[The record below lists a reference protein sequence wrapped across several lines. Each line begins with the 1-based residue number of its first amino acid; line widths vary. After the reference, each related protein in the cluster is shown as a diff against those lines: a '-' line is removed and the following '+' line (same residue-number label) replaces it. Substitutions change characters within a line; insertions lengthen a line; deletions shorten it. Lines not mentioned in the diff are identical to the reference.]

1 MTLASSSDLEIRPGL
16 KLCVGASSGGHTN
29 ELMKLLDAAS
39 WWPREAVAVTTL
51 EILRPQ
57 FEALGPT
64 TVIGEAHRYKP
75 WAAVAVF
82 FRAFRFAARERPD
95 VIVTTGSLPLA
106 MVSAFVKLFG
116 GKVVWIDSVAQMDD
130 LSLSGSVVRRFADRC
145 FAQWPAVAD
154 KYDNV
159 SYAGE
164 LL

>member
-1 MTLASSSDLEIRPGL
+1 MADAPAIRSDL

-29 ELMKLLDAAS
+29 ELMQLLAHAT
-39 WWPREAVAVTTL
+39 WWPRPAVAVTTL

-75 WAAVAVF
+75 WAAVGVL
-82 FRAFRFAARERPD
+82 FRACRFAWRERPD

-106 MVSAFVKLFG
+106 MVSIFVKLFG
-116 GKVVWIDSVAQMDD
+116 GKVVWIDSVAQMEK
-130 LSLSGSVVRRFADRC
+130 LSMSGNVVRRFADRC
-145 FAQWPAVAD
+145 FAQWPTVAAQHES
-154 KYDNV
+154 V
-159 SYAGE
+159 TYAGE

>member
-1 MTLASSSDLEIRPGL
+1 MEGASSGHNIRSDI

-29 ELMKLLDAAS
+29 ELMQLLTHAES
-39 WWPREAVAVTTL
+39 WPEATFAVTTL

-57 FEALGPT
+57 FERLGPT
-64 TVIGEAHRYKP
+64 TVIGECHRFKP
-75 WAAVAVF
+75 WAAVGVF
-82 FRAFRFAARERPD
+82 GRAFWFAARNRPD

-106 MVSAFVKLFG
+106 MVCIFVKLFG
-116 GKVVWIDSVAQMDD
+116 GKVVWIDSVAQMEE
-130 LSLSGSVVRRFADRC
+130 LSMSGNLVRRFADRC
-145 FAQWPAVAD
+145 YAQWPSVAD